1 MTGVET
7 PQVAWRR
14 VAISA
19 GPLGEPGSGVVPA
32 SSAAAAFAAAVVA
45 VVDAVAVAAADA
57 AVVVVAVV
65 VDESAAGVDAAVPDG
80 RSHAAS
86 VQARVHDADPPSCV
100 VQTQLEIGESGALPG
115 PGPLPPS

>member
-45 VVDAVAVAAADA
+45 VVDAVAVAADA

-65 VDESAAGVDAAVPDG
+65 VDVSAAGVDAAVPDG

-86 VQARVHDADPPSCV
+86 AQARVHDADPPSCV